1 MNKLIIAFCVLAF
14 FFALIEGMV
23 TGSTSY
29 ATTHLTSPVASD
41 STNFTMDVA
50 STEGF
55 KDSGY
60 LDIDNET
67 FTYNGKTDTEFL
79 YCAHAANGTNPS
91 AHLSGAKVYSQ
102 HTGAVNAALGFRV
115 IGTDSGVNIM
125 SFGWNFF
132 TKTVPQLITFDYVF
146 LDSGPLQYV
155 RTFLLLIS
163 VGFIFMVA
171 YMVLSAFGG
180 ILQSV
185 FRGVG

>member
-29 ATTHLTSPVASD
+29 ATTTLTSDIAAD
-41 STNFTMDVA
+41 STNFTIDVS
-50 STEGF
+50 STSGF
-55 KDSGY
+55 KSSGY
-60 LDIDNET
+60 IDIDNET
-67 FTYNGKTDTEFL
+67 LTYNSTSGTEFL
-79 YCAHAANGTNPS
+79 HCSHAANGTAPA
-91 AHLSGAKVYSQ
+91 AHLAGAKVYSQ

-146 LDSGPLQYV
+146 LNSGPLQYV

-163 VGFIFMVA
+163 VGFIFMVC
-171 YMVLSAFGG
+171 YMILSAFGG